1 MKVKKLIKVLGA
13 LNDTGEVA
21 CDMYTLHESE
31 YYSQSQGT
39 MAISEMEFS
48 HVLRA
53 FRKLCDD
60 EVTIDT
66 QEGKVKDMVSKEA
79 YQVMWDN
86 CKELEKQ
93 LAYFKK
99 IAEDNFILSVEDNE
113 TIDTWKQKYERELK
127 SSKFWRDA
135 YDDVIKLQGKGYVFS
150 EIPNDTEGQE
160 FVDTMKKY
168 FNKKSYKMRVRG
180 QHIKPE
186 LKGTGA
192 TYWGQN
198 LDESTH
204 MRIYIETKKGE

>member
-1 MKVKKLIKVLGA
+1 MKIHRVVQMLGA
-13 LNDTGEVA
+13 TTSTGKLA

-39 MAISEMEFS
+39 MAISEMEFI

-53 FRKLCDD
+53 FRKICDD
-60 EVTIDT
+60 DVRIDT

-93 LAYFKK
+93 LAYYKNL
-99 IAEDNFILSVEDNE
+99 AEANFISSVNDSE
-113 TIDTWKQKYERELK
+113 ISDTWKQKYERELK

-150 EIPNDTEGQE
+150 EITNDTEGQE
-160 FVDTMKKY
+160 FVDKMKKHL
-168 FNKKSYKMRVRG
+168 NRTSYKMRVRG

-198 LDESTH
+198 LNESTH
-204 MRIYIETKKGE
+204 MRIYIEAKKGE